1 MDKKQ
6 INIENAA
13 KDVEN
18 TLLDFDIRESVSKLE
33 SDITKTIENNNNK
46 LKELEHLLL
55 EEQKSK
61 QLIAKVIDDDVVP
74 IVETIS
80 NDEIVEIVTHPA
92 SVDKVIE
99 DNEVE
104 DVSQFKK
111 LIVETA
117 NKEDVNVETIDNAA
131 VETVATTPVDIIT
144 TEKRFV
150 ETSTENAIETTV
162 VLVTTSTTPT
172 TTIKVRLFEPEV
184 NFFKFLNDIVK

>member
-61 QLIAKVIDDDVVP
+61 QLMTKVIDDDVVP
-74 IVETIS
+74 IAETIS

-92 SVDKVIE
+92 SVDKVKE

-104 DVSQFKK
+104 DVSLLKK
-111 LIVETA
+111 LIAETA
-117 NKEDVNVETIDNAA
+117 NIEDVNVVTIDNDA
-131 VETVATTPVDIIT
+131 VETVATPVDIIT

-162 VLVTTSTTPT
+162 VLVTTPT

-184 NFFKFLNDIVK
+184 NFFKFLNDIVN